1 MKRCNS
7 FLCAVFRFAT
17 FRNDSGRRRARSQRS
32 ASPTRWTTFPPNEP
46 AKPGRSEPKSA
57 AQLSKSCKT
66 DRRKKTGSTGFPGLS
81 LSGCVYLGGAPIP
94 QPQSP
99 TSPATES
106 GSRQGRAHILGL
118 VLDWF
123 LAFCFESPATTT
135 TSTTAAAIHGIPLH
149 SDSAK

>member
-32 ASPTRWTTFPPNEP
+32 ASPTRWTTFPHRANQPSQPDQNQRVQRNSRKVARPTDEKNRFYRLSWSLAFWLCLSRWCSHSSTAEPN
-46 AKPGRSEPKSA
+46 KPSHREWLAG
-57 AQLSKSCKT
+57 
-66 DRRKKTGSTGFPGLS
+66 
-81 LSGCVYLGGAPIP
+81 
-94 QPQSP
+94 
-99 TSPATES
+99 
-106 GSRQGRAHILGL
+106 QGRAHILGL

-123 LAFCFESPATTT
+123 LAFCFGSPATT